1 MASSS
6 KKEIVKTIESHYGP
20 LTVHPTLTV
29 SSSLSNG
36 RMRMKVLFLPFRTAL
51 ENWINFLKGTTSLP
65 VLCNLRIYGK
75 RGVIALSLSSL
86 VCGGNLWDCL
96 ALLGSIQTTPSPL
109 DKWYYVQ
116 FVQEDWEL
124 LFVAL

>member
-6 KKEIVKTIESHYGP
+6 KEEIVKTIESHYGP

-51 ENWINFLKGTTSLP
+51 VNWIKFLKGTTSMP
-65 VLCNLRIYGK
+65 VLCNLRIHGK
-75 RGVIALSLSSL
+75 RGLIALSLSSL
-86 VCGGNLWDCL
+86 VCGGNLWDFL
-96 ALLGSIQTTPSPL
+96 ALLGSNETTPSPL
-109 DKWYYVQ
+109 GKWYYVQ